1 MLSKVGLARLECPG
15 CGRTSYLPARGLLHA
30 AVAACSYCHA
40 PTAVADIEAGNP
52 DLSRI
57 LVIMRQLADARTLHR
72 QRGEG
77 VTAAAV
83 AATATDEA
91 PSPVVSAEA
100 QLA

>member
-15 CGRTSYLPARGLLHA
+15 CGRTSYLPVRGLLHA
-30 AVAACSYCHA
+30 TMAACSYCHA
-40 PTAVADIEAGNP
+40 PTAVADIEVGNP
-52 DLSRI
+52 DLSRV

-77 VTAAAV
+77 VAADAE
-83 AATATDEA
+83 AGEAT
-91 PSPVVSAEA
+91 SPVVGTEA